1 MTKSS
6 KFALGTRS
14 GEIISV
20 PIEIISVRLKDGSIL
35 GPKLYTGTD
44 EKKHI
49 EEGYS
54 PLDYNQ
60 PELDIILTQ
69 GWNRR
74 RGSLLQN
81 IDNLKAS
88 IKSAGRVLD
97 PLDLILDGPYV
108 VCAEGHRRH
117 ICSRWLQLEEFPILV
132 VPAMVYTA
140 GYGTQGNYE
149 NFEYQMWYRNQ
160 KEPLSILE
168 KYDFIQ
174 EKLASGLTKE
184 DFCEK
189 VGIGTAEYDTIML
202 VAGQSSEVRSL
213 IEQELISP
221 TTIKIARATADRK
234 EWTQQQFETFIQD
247 SVKLAEQV
255 GKKRVTGSLVQTLI
269 SEYQP
274 PASHQV
280 QIELKASLESTAQ
293 TTTKD
298 TQIKEVKSTNPPK
311 LKVKP
316 LAKELEEVFIEL
328 MFDSQ
333 GGIEDDGVVTVNFT
347 KEVWEKAMGYFD
359 KIPDSLIEKLHTK
372 LRLSTKK

>member
-1 MTKSS
+1 MAKSS

-35 GPKLYTGTD
+35 GSKLYTGTD

-54 PLDYNQ
+54 PLNYTQD
-60 PELDIILTQ
+60 ELDIILDK

-88 IKSAGRVLD
+88 IKSAGRVLE
-97 PLDLILDGPYV
+97 PLDLIIDGPYV
-108 VCAEGHRRH
+108 VAAEGHRRH
-117 ICSRWLQLEEFPILV
+117 MCSRWLQLEDFPISV

-140 GYGTQGNYE
+140 GYGSQGNYE
-149 NFEYQMWYRNQ
+149 NFEYQFWTRNQ
-160 KEPLSILE
+160 KQPLSILE

-189 VGIGTAEYDTIML
+189 VGIATAEYDTIML

-213 IEQELISP
+213 IEQDLISP

-247 SVKLAEQV
+247 SVKLA
-255 GKKRVTGSLVQTLI
+255 
-269 SEYQP
+269 
-274 PASHQV
+274 
-280 QIELKASLESTAQ
+280 
-293 TTTKD
+293 
-298 TQIKEVKSTNPPK
+298 
-311 LKVKP
+311 
-316 LAKELEEVFIEL
+316 
-328 MFDSQ
+328 
-333 GGIEDDGVVTVNFT
+333 
-347 KEVWEKAMGYFD
+347 
-359 KIPDSLIEKLHTK
+359 
-372 LRLSTKK
+372 

>member
-1 MTKSS
+1 MAKSS
-6 KFALGTRS
+6 KYSLGTRS

-20 PIEIISVRLKDGSIL
+20 PIEIISVRLKDGNIL

-54 PLDYNQ
+54 PLNYTQD
-60 PELDIILTQ
+60 ELDIILEK

-97 PLDLILDGPYV
+97 PLDLISDGPYV

-117 ICSRWLQLEEFPILV
+117 ICSRWLQLEEFPITV

-184 DFCEK
+184 EFCEK
-189 VGIGTAEYDTIML
+189 VGISIAEYDTIML
-202 VAGQSSEVRSL
+202 VAGQSSEVRLL

-221 TTIKIARATADRK
+221 TTIKIAKAIADRK
-234 EWTQQQFETFIQD
+234 EWTQQQFESFIQD

-274 PASHQV
+274 SVSHEV
-280 QIELKASLESTAQ
+280 QIKLNETS
-293 TTTKD
+293 TKD
-298 TQIKEVKSTNPPK
+298 TQLKKDKLPK
-311 LKVKP
+311 LKVKAS
-316 LAKELEEVFIEL
+316 AKELEEIFIQL

-333 GGIEDDGVVTVNFT
+333 GGTEEDGVVTVSFT
-347 KEVWEKAMGYFD
+347 KEVWEKAMSYFD
-359 KIPDSLIEKLHTK
+359 KIPDSLIEKLHNK
-372 LRLSTKK
+372 LRLFAKK